1 MAHADV
7 LVEDPLP
14 ETEQIL
20 WDVMEEYV
28 DEAEYAVEVFES
40 ALEDP
45 EYNLEELGE
54 GPEEK
59 LLACVD
65 GLVVGGPIVATK
77 LLVDELERADSEE
90 PSRTTAVVLA
100 LLDLDRRD
108 LVAPYFE
115 SESSLVRNAASRACG
130 LSTSPKV
137 DPWLLDQVRVV
148 DTSAGRGAILDAMVT
163 RGLQVDSLAASLR
176 SESAIE
182 ARAAARMA
190 RYADPVA
197 HTPAIASL
205 LSHPDPDTRDAA
217 LITALQHGSEDAWVL
232 CERLSFDP
240 AAPNPAAMALFAALG
255 GPPQHERLVDAL
267 QSDTLRALAL
277 RALGFSGNVAVV
289 DTLLRHLEAGSDE
302 DESKLAAEAIA
313 LIAGLDLRDD
323 AFVIEAEGDPDN
335 EDDALPPLEED
346 LEDDLA
352 LRPEDSLPVPNPEAI
367 RQWWKDTGPSLDHNT
382 RHIAGKPWS
391 VSGVAEHLMRGALR
405 DRHIVATG
413 LCIRTNGTTYV
424 DTRAFSARQR
434 AQINAF
440 TAPNSGNLVRK
451 YGQW

>member
-1 MAHADV
+1 MAQADLV
-7 LVEDPLP
+7 VEDPPP
-14 ETEQIL
+14 ETERIL
-20 WDVMEEYV
+20 WDIMEEYV
-28 DEAEYAVEVFES
+28 DEAEYAAEAFES
-40 ALEDP
+40 ALDDP

-65 GLVVGGPIVATK
+65 GLVVGGPVVATK
-77 LLVDELERADSEE
+77 LLVDELERADPEE

-100 LLDLDRRD
+100 LLGLDRRD

-115 SESSLVRNAASRACG
+115 SESGPVRNAASRACG

-137 DPWLLDQVRVV
+137 DPWLLDQIRVV
-148 DTSAGRGAILDAMVT
+148 DTPAGRGAILDAMAT
-163 RGLQVDSLAASLR
+163 RGLQVDSLPALLQ

-182 ARAAARMA
+182 ACAAARMA
-190 RYADPVA
+190 RHADPVT
-197 HTPAIASL
+197 HGPAIASL

-217 LITALQHGSEDAWVL
+217 LIAALQYGSEEAWAL
-232 CERLSFDP
+232 CEHLSFDP
-240 AAPNPAAMALFAALG
+240 AGPNPTAIALFAALG
-255 GPPQHERLVDAL
+255 GPPQHERLVEVLA
-267 QSDTLRALAL
+267 SDTLRAPAL

-289 DTLLRHLEAGSDE
+289 DTLLGHLEAGSDE
-302 DESKLAAEAIA
+302 DASKLAAEAIA

-323 AFVIEAEGDPDN
+323 AFVIEAEGGPAE
-335 EDDALPPLEED
+335 EDDALPPLEDD

-352 LRPEDSLPVPNPEAI
+352 LRPEDSLPVPDPEAI
-367 RQWWKDTGPSLDHNT
+367 QHWWKDTGPGLDQNR

-391 VSGVAEHLMRGALR
+391 VAGVAGYLMRGALR
-405 DRHIVATG
+405 DRHIVATS
-413 LCIRTNGTTYV
+413 LSIRTNGTAHV

-434 AQINAF
+434 TQISAF
-440 TAPNSGNLVRK
+440 TAPSSGSLVRK